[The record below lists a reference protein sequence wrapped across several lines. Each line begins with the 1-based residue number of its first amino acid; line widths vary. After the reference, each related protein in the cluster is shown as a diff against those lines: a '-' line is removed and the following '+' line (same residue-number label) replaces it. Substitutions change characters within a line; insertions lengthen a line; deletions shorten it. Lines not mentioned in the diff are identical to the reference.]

1 MSGFR
6 QKWAWG
12 VFLLLPLT
20 AAGQIS
26 MADTTFAISTVE
38 VRAGRLMG
46 YDATDLTVELD
57 SARRTGMLHTS
68 LGEVLGMISP
78 VALKQYGP
86 AGIGTSSIRGGS
98 AAHTS
103 VLWNGFPLNNP
114 MLAQSDLSLIPAP
127 LLDAVSLT
135 YGSGSALWGSGA
147 VGGVIALENQA
158 RFEHGFLAEAG
169 LGLGSFGQQQQ
180 HLRLEYSGT
189 QAATQL
195 RAFRR
200 QARND
205 FTYTDLFGE
214 SRTLDHARTR
224 QTGATLSQYFRFD
237 KHQLSAHAWWQQ
249 ADRQVPP
256 TRVQAQSVAAQE
268 DASLRLALNY
278 TYQSERWQLNARAA
292 RLADRIAYRD
302 SLLSLDTD
310 NRATSYWAEMLTGY
324 RPGINHKIDMGVQ
337 FNNQTGR
344 SDSYSQRAVR
354 QTWSWLA
361 RYRWYPSAGWLVS
374 ARLRQTWADGRR
386 LPLTPY
392 LGVRGNLTPWLTLR
406 ANVNRSYR
414 LPGLDD
420 LYWNPGGNPELL
432 PEAGW
437 GQEMG
442 LQASTS
448 AGKLELKGGITAFS
462 RQIDN
467 WIQWVPGDSFWAPR
481 NIRAVWSRGLE
492 HDLELGWKNADWS
505 ASLRMFYHYIR
516 STDEADAGQQLIYV
530 PRHQAGGQLAV
541 ESGSWFLRYHHRYSS
556 RSYTVA
562 DHTDFIG
569 RWQRGDIHL
578 GYRWQALGLSGRIQG
593 SLLNAWNAD
602 YELVVNRPLPGRHWQ
617 LNLIINWNDKQTFKP
632 LR

>member
-1 MSGFR
+1 ME
-6 QKWAWG
+6 
-12 VFLLLPLT
+12 
-20 AAGQIS
+20 
-26 MADTTFAISTVE
+26 DTTFAISPVE

-46 YDATDLTVELD
+46 HDATDLTVELD
-57 SARRTGMLHTS
+57 SAQRTAMQQATLGDLLGML
-68 LGEVLGMISP
+68 SP
-78 VALKQYGP
+78 VVMKQYGP
-86 AGIGTSSIRGGS
+86 AGVGTSSIRGGS

-114 MLAQSDLSLIPAP
+114 MLAQSDLSLIAAP
-127 LLDAVSLT
+127 LVDKVSLT

-147 VGGVIALENQA
+147 VGGVIALDNQA
-158 RFEHGFLAEAG
+158 RFGDGFLAQASQG
-169 LGLGSFGQQQQ
+169 WGSFGQQQQ
-180 HLRLEYSGT
+180 HIRLGYGSSQT
-189 QAATQL
+189 ATQL

-205 FTYTDLFGE
+205 FGYTDLFGE

-224 QTGATLSQYFRFD
+224 QSGATLSQYLRLGR
-237 KHQLSAHAWWQQ
+237 HQLAAHAWWQQ
-249 ADRQVPP
+249 ADREVPP
-256 TRVQAQSVAAQE
+256 TRVQAQSVATQE

-278 TYQSERWQLNARAA
+278 TYQTGRWQLNARAA

-302 SLLSLDTD
+302 SLLDLDTD
-310 NRATSYWAEMLTGY
+310 NRATSYWAEVLTGY
-324 RPGINHKIDMGVQ
+324 HAATNHKIDMGVQ
-337 FNNQTGR
+337 FNNQIGR

-354 QTWSWLA
+354 QTWSGLV
-361 RYRWYPSAGWLVS
+361 RYRWYPAADWLIS

-392 LGVRGNLTPWLTLR
+392 LGVRGNLTSWLSLR

-420 LYWNPGGNPELL
+420 LYWSPGGNPGLL

-437 GQEMG
+437 GQEVG
-442 LQASTS
+442 LQAATT
-448 AGKLELKGGITAFS
+448 AGQLQLEGGITAFS

-481 NIRAVWSRGLE
+481 NIREVWSRGLE
-492 HDLELGWKNADWS
+492 HDLKLGWATPEWS
-505 ASLRMFYHYIR
+505 ASLRLFYHYIR

-541 ESGSWFLRYHHRYSS
+541 AYGAWSLRYHHRYSS

-562 DHTDFIG
+562 DHTAFIG
-569 RWQRGDIHL
+569 GWHRSDLHL
-578 GYRWQALGLSGRIQG
+578 GYRWQALGLRGRVQV
-593 SLLNAWNAD
+593 SLLNLWDAN
-602 YELVVNRPLPGRHWQ
+602 YELVVNRPLPGRHGQ
-617 LNLIINWNDKQTFKP
+617 LNLIINWNDKQTTKP
-632 LR
+632 